1 MSGAGFTA
9 VDYELFVQRSAAA
22 TNFTVE
28 PAQTKQTNI
37 TFTYGRGSKSF

>member
-9 VDYELFVQRSAAA
+9 VDYELFVQKSAAA

-28 PAQTKQTNI
+28 PAQTK
-37 TFTYGRGSKSF
+37 